1 MDLSVRF
8 DADITH
14 KFSTKDRKG
23 PWARV
28 STIRLDNAETLVNI
42 LSWCNTE
49 FKSDDW
55 AFQYRNNFATN
66 EVIFYFND
74 LRDYTIFVLKYQQ

>member
-1 MDLSVRF
+1 MDSSVLF
-8 DADITH
+8 DAEITD

-28 STIRLDNAETLVNI
+28 SSIHLDDEQKLIGI
-42 LSWCNTE
+42 LSWCKNE
-49 FKSDDW
+49 FKSEDW

-66 EVIFYFND
+66 EVIFYFNN
-74 LRDYTIFVLKYQQ
+74 LRDYTIFVLKYQR